1 MVPPRKGDDLGRSE
15 GSDRSPDGD
24 ESASPS
30 ADLSSGTKRVSPG
43 RDAFARRL
51 RDVLSGESD
60 DREAAVLPWLQALD
74 LQLPGACRADERSKP
89 LLKLNVSGGPAE
101 ERLLAQLTQHFET
114 SEVGMLARYLCV
126 PLVSVR
132 VGKVMKQGN
141 ILCPIDKRILSE
153 FTSDDLAHHFKKK
166 CLLICRGQLNLNL
179 LPSSNMRLSFIGD
192 DGRIERLAVLSNDC
206 DSPDVVIE
214 EIYADASGRSFLLKL
229 PGPQILYYWCSEKS
243 KSHGLELLDKMK
255 DLLRRKPSLTCLT
268 GISESHLDSFATHLH
283 AYILGCSSSVEVSP
297 AASGLRETECQS
309 SCSVS
314 RLLRPRTM
322 SAHAGKV
329 HSLCQGSLCRRLNC
343 FKDEM
348 PRISSSIWTREK
360 VKRHGDAHL
369 STSTRSS
376 ELIASVS
383 TSSTAVVYL
392 SKQENDNQSGTDGS
406 SMLSSCLPDIP
417 SLPSPFASLSPV
429 SIHLPLSQ
437 IISSSSSFSPYYCW
451 CPPCPSS
458 LHPFHISTTP
468 ELMPLPP
475 LSSLLPVASSTVA
488 SVPAKLPI
496 DVAEL
501 QALSLPNLVS
511 VPLIPSSISV
521 SLSLPCSQLPI
532 FTPFMSDPIVHIPVI
547 DFCSS
552 GQAYLVSA
560 GLAISSVISPLLPG
574 LATPLIPK
582 TESLMEKNAREML
595 HMLMAS
601 APTVSGPQLMN
612 VLPSVLNNLDKKF
625 SCANKVN
632 NHSAITSSSQLF
644 CDGFSDGDT
653 VSTDLPCL
661 NFHSGGAPLLSV
673 SFRFDMAD
681 HFDNNDTDEPP
692 YHDNEP

>member
-1 MVPPRKGDDLGRSE
+1 MVPPRKGDYLGRSE
-15 GSDRSPDGD
+15 GSDRSPDED

-60 DREAAVLPWLQALD
+60 DWEAAVLPWLQALD
-74 LQLPGACRADERSKP
+74 LHLPGACRADERSKP
-89 LLKLNVSGGPAE
+89 LLKLNVSGGSAK
-101 ERLLAQLTQHFET
+101 ERLLVQLTQHFET
-114 SEVGMLARYLCV
+114 SEVGMLARCLCV

-141 ILCPIDKRILSE
+141 ILCPIDKR
-153 FTSDDLAHHFKKK
+153 
-166 CLLICRGQLNLNL
+166 GQLNLNL
-179 LPSSNMRLSFIGD
+179 LPCSNMRLSFIGD

-283 AYILGCSSSVEVSP
+283 AYLLECLSSVEVSP
-297 AASGLRETECQS
+297 AASGLSETECQP

-343 FKDEM
+343 FKDEK
-348 PRISSSIWTREK
+348 PRISSSIRTREK

-392 SKQENDNQSGTDGS
+392 SKQENDNQSDTDGS
-406 SMLSSCLPDIP
+406 STLSSCLPDIP

-475 LSSLLPVASSTVA
+475 LSSLLPVVSSTGA

-632 NHSAITSSSQLF
+632 KHSAITSSSQLF
-644 CDGFSDGDT
+644 CDGFSDKDT

-661 NFHSGGAPLLSV
+661 NFHSRGAPLLSV

-681 HFDNNDTDEPP
+681 HFDNNDIDEPP